1 MHQVPEIRTNHPA
14 IAVEAMV
21 FRAPLF
27 GLFGTPGWEVRWRSS
42 EDPQCSGTSIV
53 PHGATKGR
61 AELQGQIF
69 TYSARWHDAPPSP
82 QGPYSGE
89 DPHGHIVT
97 PGSVL
102 RLAEFS
108 ERR

>member
-27 GLFGTPGWEVRWRSS
+27 GVFGTPGWEVRWRSS
-42 EDPQCSGTSIV
+42 EDPRCSGTSIV
-53 PHGATKGR
+53 PHGTTKGR
-61 AELQGQIF
+61 AELDGQSF
-69 TYSARWHDAPPSP
+69 TYSARWHDTSTLSKVPTAA
-82 QGPYSGE
+82 E

-97 PGSVL
+97 PGGVL

-108 ERR
+108 SHQ

>member
-1 MHQVPEIRTNHPA
+1 MHQVPEIRTSHPA
-14 IAVEAMV
+14 IAVDAMF

-27 GLFGTPGWEVRWRSS
+27 GLFGTPSWEIRWRSAK
-42 EDPQCSGTSIV
+42 DPRRSGTSIV
-53 PHGATKGR
+53 PCGVANGE
-61 AELQGQIF
+61 AEINGQAF
-69 TYSARWHDAPPSP
+69 SYVARWRDTEPSA
-82 QGPYSGE
+82 E

-108 ERR
+108 RRR